1 MKALRSLV
9 VALLVISPVALAE
22 GPAPP
27 DPLGENLFPPDV
39 ILSSQAAIGLTEA
52 QKADV
57 RAEVLKVQPRFTD
70 LQWKLQDAMD
80 GMKTLLAAQTADEA
94 KVLEA
99 LDRVLALERDLK
111 RSQIGLMVRL
121 KNLLSADQQGKLR
134 QAKARP
140 RTEERRTP

>member
-9 VALLVISPVALAE
+9 LALLVVSPVALSE
-22 GPAPP
+22 GPAPA
-27 DPLGENLFPPDV
+27 DPLGDNLFPPDL
-39 ILSSQAAIGLTEA
+39 ILSSQAAIGLTDA

-57 RAEVLKVQPRFTD
+57 RAEVLKVQPRFTE

-80 GMKTLLAAQTADEA
+80 GLKTLLAAPTADEA

-99 LDRVLALERDLK
+99 LDRVLAVERDLK

-121 KNLLSADQQGKLR
+121 KNLLSPEQQGKLR
-134 QAKARP
+134 QAKARGK
-140 RTEERRTP
+140 TP

>member
-1 MKALRSLV
+1 MKAFRSLV
-9 VALLVISPVALAE
+9 LALLVVSPIALSE
-22 GPAPP
+22 GPAPA
-27 DPLGENLFPPDV
+27 DPLGDNLFPPEL
-39 ILSSQAAIGLTEA
+39 ILSSQAAIGLTDA

-70 LQWKLQDAMD
+70 LQWKLQDAVD
-80 GMKTLLAAQTADEA
+80 GLKTLLAAPTADEA
-94 KVLEA
+94 KVLES

-134 QAKARP
+134 QAKARGK
-140 RTEERRTP
+140 TS

>member
-9 VALLVISPVALAE
+9 LALLVVSPVALSE
-22 GPAPP
+22 GPAPA
-27 DPLGENLFPPDV
+27 DPLGDNLFPPDL
-39 ILSSQAAIGLTEA
+39 ILSSQAAIGLTDA

-70 LQWKLQDAMD
+70 LQWKLQDAVD
-80 GMKTLLAAQTADEA
+80 GLKTLLAAPTADEA

-99 LDRVLALERDLK
+99 LDRVLSFERDLK

-134 QAKARP
+134 QAKARGK
-140 RTEERRTP
+140 TS